1 MAPCASLRKAV
12 SDGTMIWAATRGW
25 RGLDGIKAVWH
36 RIGDIRIGGAEVQVR
51 RLRLAISVGEAWGLS
66 EIGGRAEW
74 NIHILAGA
82 V

>member
-1 MAPCASLRKAV
+1 M
-12 SDGTMIWAATRGW
+12 
-25 RGLDGIKAVWH
+25 WH
-36 RIGDIRIGGAEVQVR
+36 RIGDTRIGGAEVQVR
-51 RLRLAISVGEAWGLS
+51 RLRLAIPVGEAWGLS